1 MTAIIMNTLT
11 YAVTEYSNFD
21 FDGITPTH
29 AGSAA
34 GLFALGGNL
43 DVAAKIVATVKTPR
57 KDWGSSLKKAVDLV
71 FLSIKGNGTAKFTVQ
86 GEDDATQY
94 SYDFPLLAS
103 GESRAKPGRGIRENS
118 MAFGLTTPSGQD
130 FQLDRIEVNVTPST
144 QRRTK

>member
-1 MTAIIMNTLT
+1 MTAIVLNTLNG
-11 YAVTEYSNFD
+11 AVTEYSNFD

-86 GEDDATQY
+86 GEAVATQY
-94 SYDFPLLAS
+94 SYDFLLLAS
-103 GESRAKPGRGIRENS
+103 GETRCKLGRGIRENS

-130 FQLDRIEVNVTPST
+130 FQLDRIEVSVTSSN
-144 QRRTK
+144 QRRTQ